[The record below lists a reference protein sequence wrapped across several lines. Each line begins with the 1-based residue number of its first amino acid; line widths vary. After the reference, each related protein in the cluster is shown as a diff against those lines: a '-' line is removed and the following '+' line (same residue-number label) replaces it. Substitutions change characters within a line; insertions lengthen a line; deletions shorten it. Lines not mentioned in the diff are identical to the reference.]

1 MATNKSNYIVLCQ
14 YHLGSKHNH
23 VYFQK
28 KDRGENQNQ
37 TEAW

>member
-1 MATNKSNYIVLCQ
+1 MVTNKSNYIVLCQ
-14 YHLGSKHNH
+14 YHLGSKHNR

-28 KDRGENQNQ
+28 KDWGENQNQ